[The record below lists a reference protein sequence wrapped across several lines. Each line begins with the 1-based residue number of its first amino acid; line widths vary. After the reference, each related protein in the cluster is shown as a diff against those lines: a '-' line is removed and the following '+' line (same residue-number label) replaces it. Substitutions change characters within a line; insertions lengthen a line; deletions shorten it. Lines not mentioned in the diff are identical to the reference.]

1 VKQKMGACDVN
12 LGSAPEGLRRIQ
24 QAVASAPADDE
35 LYDILAAASLRAC
48 DLELAAQALQARLRL
63 GKPTDLHFKLAAIL
77 QTESKAKQDVQ
88 AMQTSA

>member
-1 VKQKMGACDVN
+1 VKQKWAHATST
-12 LGSAPEGLRRIQ
+12 LAQRPEGLRRIQ
-24 QAVASAPADDE
+24 LAVASAPADDE

-48 DLELAAQALQARLRL
+48 DLDLAAQALQARLRL